1 MVANISDENFGTSSG
16 IALKYKLLAMSNLA
30 KTKERKFASGMN
42 RRYMLIFSNP
52 VSNMKKDDWVKLK
65 YQFTMN
71 FPANLL
77 EESQIDG
84 NLAGITSQETQ
95 LKVLSVVDNVKE
107 EMDRIAEEQD
117 KIGYATD
124 YPTNRTTDDDS
135 AGDIGG
141 EQ

>member
-1 MVANISDENFGTSSG
+1 
-16 IALKYKLLAMSNLA
+16 
-30 KTKERKFASGMN
+30 
-42 RRYMLIFSNP
+42 
-52 VSNMKKDDWVKLK
+52 
-65 YQFTMN
+65 MN

-77 EESQIDG
+77 EESQIAG